1 MRYKSNAV
9 GLPTGWRSLNW
20 VIMAAIRR
28 ITVLLTATALL
39 SMAGLV
45 PSATA
50 IAAAST
56 WDKTDYSAVRLVAAA
71 NAVGDGGMVVLGL
84 QFRMQPGWKIYWRS
98 PGDAGFP
105 PRADWTASE
114 NLAEARLAWPAP
126 SRFSILGFETYGYGD
141 EVVLPITA
149 RLDRPGQPL
158 RLRGKVDYLT
168 CKEICVPYSAKLTLD
183 LPGGQ
188 ATPSPFAHLINRFQ
202 VQVPG
207 DGGGHGLSLDR
218 ADVTTDG
225 TGATVLRVVA
235 TASMPF
241 DNPDLFV
248 EGPVELVFGRPR
260 VRFEDGRR
268 RAVLDIPVDGI
279 ADLAGPFPGQRI
291 TATLVDGGRAAE
303 RTLTA
308 GAADTADGGLSFA
321 AILGLAL
328 LGGLILNLMP
338 CVLPVLSMKVLGVI
352 GHGGGERGHVRLSF
366 LATSAGIITAFL
378 LLAAVL
384 AGLKQAGT
392 TVGWGIQ
399 FQHPWF
405 LIAMTLVVALF
416 ACNLWGVFEVALPRW
431 IADASAGAQVH
442 GLGGHFLTGA
452 FAMLLATP
460 CSAPFLGTAIGFAL
474 TGTIGDVFAVFAALG
489 VGLAIPYLVVAAV
502 PEAATRLPK
511 PGPWMARLR
520 IILGFALAA
529 TAVWLLFVLAAIAGA
544 SAAFAVGALVTV
556 GGLLL
561 ALRRRT
567 PRQSSRLAATAAGVA
582 VAAFLMPAALPAGG
596 VSPDTAAGDAL
607 WQPFDEARIAGLV
620 ADGKTVFVDVTADWC
635 VTCQVNKSFVLYRGE
650 VLDRLTA
657 EPVIA
662 MQADWTRPSDVIARY
677 LAGFGRFG
685 IPFDAVYGPG
695 APRGIVLPELL
706 SVEIVQE
713 ALSKAAVTRAQV
725 ATD

>member
-1 MRYKSNAV
+1 
-9 GLPTGWRSLNW
+9 
-20 VIMAAIRR
+20 MAAIRR
-28 ITVLLTATALL
+28 ITVLSIVTALL
-39 SMAGLV
+39 SMAGLM

-50 IAAAST
+50 IAAASA
-56 WDKTDYSAVRLVAAA
+56 WDETDHSAIRLVAAA
-71 NAVGDGGMVVLGL
+71 EAVGDGPTVVAGL
-84 QFRMQPGWKIYWRS
+84 QFRLQPGWKIYWRS

-105 PRADWTASE
+105 PRPDWAASE
-114 NLAEARLAWPAP
+114 NLAEARLDWPAP

-149 RLDRPGQPL
+149 RLDRPGEAL
-158 RLRGKVDYLT
+158 RLRGKIDYLT
-168 CKEICVPYSAKLTLD
+168 CKEICVPYTAKLTLD
-183 LPGGQ
+183 LPGGP
-188 ATPSPFAHLINRFQ
+188 ATPSPFAHLINRYQ
-202 VQVPG
+202 VRVPG
-207 DGGGHGLSLDR
+207 AGGGHGLNLER
-218 ADVTTDG
+218 AEVTSDA
-225 TGATVLRVVA
+225 TGAAMLRVAA

-241 DNPDLFV
+241 DEPDLFV

-279 ADLAGPFPGQRI
+279 ADLGGPFAGQRI

-303 RTLTA
+303 RTLTV
-308 GAADTADGGLSFA
+308 GAADPADGALSFA
-321 AILGLAL
+321 AILGFAL

-431 IADASAGAQVH
+431 IADAGTGAQVH

-489 VGLAIPYLVVAAV
+489 IGLALPYLLVAVV
-502 PEAATRLPK
+502 PEVATRLPK

-529 TAVWLLFVLAAIAGA
+529 TAVWLLTVLTATVGAMAAL
-544 SAAFAVGALVTV
+544 AVGVLVAV
-556 GGLLL
+556 GGVLL

-567 PRQSSRLAATAAGVA
+567 PRQSGRLAAMAAAVA
-582 VAAFLMPAALPAGG
+582 VAAFLMPAALPAGM
-596 VSPDTAAGDAL
+596 SPAQAIDARAGDAL

-650 VLDRLTA
+650 VLDRLSA
-657 EPVIA
+657 ESVVA
-662 MQADWTRPSDVIARY
+662 MRADWTRPSDVIARY
-677 LAGFGRFG
+677 LAGFGRYG

-706 SVEIVQE
+706 SIEVVQT
-713 ALSKAAVTRAQV
+713 ALTKAAGTGNAV
-725 ATD
+725 AGD